1 MDAEDIAAWLRTH
14 PQFFEEH
21 ADVFAALRLP
31 HPEGGHAISMVERQL
46 IGLREKNVQL
56 ERRIAE
62 LIGYGQHN
70 DVLADK
76 LHRLTIALL
85 RAHDPETSAAV
96 IRESMQADF
105 RIPFVAL
112 KVWTAPFF
120 DAVSSEMQ
128 AYVVGLDRPYV
139 GPLAAYESREWFE
152 MDEGVPSDLQS
163 FAYVPLTNGEVFGVL
178 SLASTDPDRFTPDM
192 AVDVLSRVGNLVSA
206 SMARFAAHAEERFG
220 ELG

>member
-1 MDAEDIAAWLRTH
+1 MDANDIAAWLRTH
-14 PQFFEEH
+14 PDFFVEH
-21 ADVFAALRLP
+21 GDVFAAMRLP

-46 IGLREKNVQL
+46 IALREKNTQL

-85 RAHDPETSAAV
+85 RADDPETTTAV
-96 IRESMQADF
+96 IRESVQADY

-112 KVWTAPFF
+112 KQWSPPTF
-120 DAVSSEMQ
+120 DHVSSEMQ
-128 AYVVGLDRPYV
+128 SYVVGLDQPYA

-152 MDEGVPSDLQS
+152 MDEGTPQDLRS
-163 FAYVPLTNGEVFGVL
+163 FAYVPLASGEVFGVL
-178 SLASTDPDRFTPDM
+178 ALASTDASRFTPDM
-192 AVDVLSRVGNLVSA
+192 AVDVLTRVGNLVSA
-206 SMARFAAHAEERFG
+206 ALARFAAHAEERFG